1 MQLICKNLDGL
12 EEIAQ
17 KVLNWAG
24 ESTIFLLNG
33 QMGAGKTTFSK
44 ALCKKLGVLDLVKS
58 PTFSI
63 VNEYQTEQGESL
75 YHFDFYRLND
85 QEEALDIGVEEYFD
99 SGNLCLIEWAS
110 QIPSL
115 IPTKHLCIDFEIGE
129 NQERILTLS
138 KHE

>member
-1 MQLICKNLDGL
+1 MQISCKNLADL
-12 EEIAQ
+12 KQTAQ
-17 KVLNWAG
+17 KVLNWTG
-24 ESTIFLLNG
+24 EHKILLLNG
-33 QMGAGKTTFSK
+33 EMGAGKTTFSK
-44 ALCKKLGVLDLVKS
+44 ALCKELGVLDLVKS

-63 VNEYQTEQGESL
+63 VNEYQTEQGASL

-115 IPTKHLCIDFEIGE
+115 IPRKHLCIDFEIGE